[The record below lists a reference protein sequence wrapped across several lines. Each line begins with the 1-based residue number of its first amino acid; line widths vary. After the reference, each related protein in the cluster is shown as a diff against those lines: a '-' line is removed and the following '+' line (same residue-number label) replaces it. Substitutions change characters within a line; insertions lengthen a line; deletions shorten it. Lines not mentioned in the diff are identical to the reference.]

1 MDSILS
7 VEAGAVN
14 EIEGAAHSVPGGEG
28 RPVWLTGAGAAEAV
42 TIVTVISV
50 TLFVPSRK
58 SVHVHSL
65 GRETHAHVTVTTLGD
80 YLDLEVV
87 EATRGWY
94 GMDGPH

>member
-1 MDSILS
+1 MDAVLG
-7 VEAGAVN
+7 VEAGPVN
-14 EIEGAAHSVPGGEG
+14 EIEGAAHSVPSGEG
-28 RPVWLTGAGAAEAV
+28 RPVWLTGARATEAM

-50 TLFVPSRK
+50 TLFVPTRK
-58 SVHVHSL
+58 SVHVHAL

-94 GMDGPH
+94 GMDGPN

>member
-1 MDSILS
+1 MDAILS
-7 VEAGAVN
+7 VKAGPVN
-14 EIEGAAHSVPGGEG
+14 KIESAAHSVPRGEG
-28 RPVWLTGAGAAEAV
+28 WPVWLTSAGAAEAV

-58 SVHVHSL
+58 SIHVHTL
-65 GRETHAHVTVTTLGD
+65 GRETHAHVTVATFGD

-94 GMDGPH
+94 GMDGPN